1 MTKARVSVDL
11 HRFRDGIARAS
22 VGPGR
27 GLAAPREVY
36 TRLGSGWRQAGRG
49 GGHLRDFEG
58 GLAKLLREE
67 VKVDLSK
74 PPFWEESDDE

>member
-27 GLAAPREVY
+27 GGLLLERYIHDWEADGDKRVAEENI
-36 TRLGSGWRQAGRG
+36 SGI
-49 GGHLRDFEG
+49 
-58 GLAKLLREE
+58 
-67 VKVDLSK
+67 SK
-74 PPFWEESDDE
+74 EDSRSF